1 MRCLR
6 TYIAFWDDG
15 HDRGEFE
22 FCSEHRANSKAN
34 LEDAQ
39 NYYRRKYGYA
49 RSKQIEIMSTAL
61 TYGG

>member
-1 MRCLR
+1 MKHSR
-6 TYIAFWDDG
+6 TYIAMYDDG

-34 LEDAQ
+34 LEDAKRH
-39 NYYRRKYGYA
+39 YISRYGYT
-49 RSKQIEIMSTAL
+49 RSKQIEITKTIL